1 MAEILRL
8 YKKENKKEDNDGKI
22 LYGYLLNELRGM
34 RRDRDDL
41 VDIVVKS
48 ILEHEAGN
56 IEALST
62 YLKGKID
69 S

>member
-1 MAEILRL
+1 MMA
-8 YKKENKKEDNDGKI
+8 KI

-41 VDIVVKS
+41 VDIVVKY